1 MKLAEV
7 HMVRGLKE
15 YISSMCD
22 PKNDAQCNFLF
33 SLSRIFDF
41 QFHLGCSVAL
51 CPSFST
57 WPKKQPKKGAH

>member
-22 PKNDAQCNFLF
+22 LKNDAKAEYLISSSTLDTLWYCAHLF
-33 SLSRIFDF
+33 P
-41 QFHLGCSVAL
+41 LGQRNNLRKEKVR
-51 CPSFST
+51 
-57 WPKKQPKKGAH
+57 AH